1 MLKLENASKFFSLQY
16 LYNMHKTLFAGGYL
30 IYYIM
35 VTIFLRCSMIAN
47 KKLSVKRIEALKA
60 LGDNIFF
67 CSISFFLSSTFL
79 FFSLHIFF
87 HLEMMVFIRS

>member
-35 VTIFLRCSMIAN
+35 VTTFLRCSMIAD

-60 LGDNIFF
+60 LGDNIFLF
-67 CSISFFLSSTFL
+67 HFIFLILHIFVFLSSYFL
-79 FFSLHIFF
+79 PLGNDGFY
-87 HLEMMVFIRS
+87 